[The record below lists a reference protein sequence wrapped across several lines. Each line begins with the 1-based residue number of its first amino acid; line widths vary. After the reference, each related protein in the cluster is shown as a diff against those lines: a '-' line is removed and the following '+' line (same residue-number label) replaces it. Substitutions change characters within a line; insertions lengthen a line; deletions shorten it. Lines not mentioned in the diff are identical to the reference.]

1 MGHCLEKK
9 SYRYSHRPASP
20 APPLKQYVIVMAIVG
35 LFVPI
40 FRAFYCTKW
49 LGKKK
54 NDLKFVRNLDLF
66 AQAFYALDMRSR

>member
-9 SYRYSHRPASP
+9 SYRYSPRPP

-49 LGKKK
+49 LGKK

-66 AQAFYALDMRSR
+66 AQAFYALDMPSR